1 MEHAEERDMVEFR
14 VAIAGAG
21 GRMGMANIRAVT
33 ATDGIVVASA
43 FDRIGAPA
51 IGRDAG
57 ELAGI
62 SALGVSV
69 GDHVE
74 AALAAAQGILDF
86 TAPAASVA
94 LARKA
99 AERGLVHI
107 LGTTGLTAED
117 EAAIAQAAR
126 AGARIVKA
134 GNFSLGVN
142 LLLGLVKQA
151 AAALPDFDVEIL
163 EMHHNRKVDAPSG
176 TALMLGEAAAAGRKV
191 ELAEAAVRVRDG
203 HTGAREPGSI
213 GFASLRGGNVI
224 GEHAVIFAGPAERL
238 EFRHIADDRTL
249 FAGGA
254 VRAALW
260 AQSQKPGLYSMA
272 DVLGFND

>member
-1 MEHAEERDMVEFR
+1 MADFR

-33 ATDGIVVASA
+33 AADGIVVASA

-51 IGRDAG
+51 IGKDAG
-57 ELAGI
+57 ENAGI
-62 SALGVSV
+62 DSLGVPIV
-69 GDHVE
+69 DHLE
-74 AALAAAQGILDF
+74 AALAAAQGVIDF

-99 AERGLVHI
+99 AERGMVHI
-107 LGTTGLTAED
+107 IGTTGLSADD
-117 EAAIAQAAR
+117 ELAIKQAAR

-134 GNFSLGVN
+134 GNFSLGIN
-142 LLLGLVKQA
+142 LLLGLVRRA
-151 AAALPDFDVEIL
+151 AAELPGFDVEIL

-176 TALMLGEAAAAGRKV
+176 TALMLGEAAAAGRNISLKD
-191 ELAEAAVRVRDG
+191 ASVRVRDG
-203 HTGAREPGSI
+203 HTGAREPGTI
-213 GFASLRGGNVI
+213 GFATLRGGNVI
-224 GEHAVIFAGPAERL
+224 GEHTVIFAGPAERV
-238 EFRHIADDRTL
+238 EFRHVADDRTL

-260 AQSQKPGLYSMA
+260 ARDQKPGLYSMA
-272 DVLGFND
+272 DVLGFNS